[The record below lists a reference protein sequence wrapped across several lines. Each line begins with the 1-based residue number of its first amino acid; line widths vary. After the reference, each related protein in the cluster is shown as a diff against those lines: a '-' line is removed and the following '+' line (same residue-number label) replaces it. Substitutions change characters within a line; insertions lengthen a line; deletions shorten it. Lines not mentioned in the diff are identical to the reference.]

1 VIVRFVDVGEI
12 VDHHCLNLSFLEHC
26 NKDYFISS
34 FINFF
39 AAICYECIMTCTSIY
54 PNQELLKTAAQSVG
68 NFLRSKDISLKYIGK
83 AELML
88 LS

>member
-1 VIVRFVDVGEI
+1 MIVRFVDVGEI

-26 NKDYFISS
+26 NKHYFISS
-34 FINFF
+34 FIYFF